1 VSVELPFLTSQPSRF
16 ALLYSQVGPLA
27 IAVAASGWMRY
38 QKGVFDSSDATINHA
53 VLLVGYGVDDV
64 TDEKYYKVRNSW
76 GPNFGEDGYI
86 RLKRNETDSTSCNT
100 DTQPLVGVACAL
112 DANGTTIDANSVQVC
127 GTSGILFD
135 VAYPVGVHHIARLP

>member
-1 VSVELPFLTSQPSRF
+1 
-16 ALLYSQVGPLA
+16 LA

-76 GPNFGEDGYI
+76 GPNFGEDGKST
-86 RLKRNETDSTSCNT
+86 RLNIQNFY
-100 DTQPLVGVACAL
+100 
-112 DANGTTIDANSVQVC
+112 GTFCI
-127 GTSGILFD
+127 
-135 VAYPVGVHHIARLP
+135 